1 MLNGHT
7 LSRRVVRIPL
17 IAVPLL
23 ALAGCAG
30 MVESLSFGTGAGP
43 ESPATMFNKDQVVV
57 DSGWS
62 VKPAEAATLAQA
74 ECALSD
80 RDAYFQSQSQDAY
93 WFTCRAR
100 KFTEPANVISRTVL
114 PPPPRMLSPVK
125 PKPKPMA
132 KPAAG
137 DADGKMKR
145 NKSSPVKL
153 NGKQQKIVALK
164 SAPKRSYWVQVA
176 SRRKRA
182 DAESMARRIMQKNMD
197 VMNSRSYMVHQAK
210 VRNGN
215 TYYRSRVGPYRTF
228 TMANDVC
235 GKLKG
240 RKQDC
245 IVIIR

>member
-1 MLNGHT
+1 M
-7 LSRRVVRIPL
+7 
-17 IAVPLL
+17 

-30 MVESLSFGTGAGP
+30 MAEGLSFGTEKG
-43 ESPATMFNKDQVVV
+43 SPATMFNKDQVVV
-57 DSGWS
+57 DSSWS
-62 VKPAEAATLAQA
+62 IKPAEAAMLAQA

-93 WFTCRAR
+93 WFTCRAE
-100 KFTEPANVISRTVL
+100 KTAELSDMVSRRVL

-137 DADGKMKR
+137 NADGKAKK
-145 NKSSPVKL
+145 NKSAPRKL
-153 NGKQQKIVALK
+153 NGEQQKIVALK

-176 SRRKRA
+176 SRRKWA
-182 DAESMARRIMQKNMD
+182 DAESMARRIMRKNMD
-197 VMNSRSYMVHQAK
+197 VMNSHSYMVHQAK

-235 GKLKG
+235 GELKG